1 MIIDNISYEH
11 RLSNFIEAKNHA
23 LKLVGLLKG
32 CIRLDGDKVDI
43 DVGAIVSNVGSPEMQ
58 GIEQFILKYVTVT
71 GADGN
76 TVLLQKPDVFN
87 QHFNTYRAHYFQLI
101 IDGLKFHFADFL
113 PGGVASV
120 VNTNSLAA
128 LNLQ

>member
-1 MIIDNISYEH
+1 MIIDNINYEH

-23 LKLVGLLKG
+23 LKLVGFLKG
-32 CIRLDGDKVDI
+32 CIKLNGDHVDI
-43 DVGAIVSNVGSPEMQ
+43 DVGAIVSNVGSQEMQ

-71 GADGN
+71 DADGN
-76 TVLLQKPDVFN
+76 TVLLQKSDDFN
-87 QHFNTYRAHYFQLI
+87 RHFNTYRAHYFQLI

-113 PGGVASV
+113 PNGAASV
-120 VNTNSLAA
+120 INTSSLAA

>member
-1 MIIDNISYEH
+1 MIIDNINYEH

-32 CIRLDGDKVDI
+32 CIKLAGDKVDI
-43 DVGAIVSNVGSPEMQ
+43 DVGAIVSNVGSQEMQ
-58 GIEQFILKYVTVT
+58 GIEQFILKYVTVI

-76 TVLLQKPDVFN
+76 TVLLQKPDTFN
-87 QHFNTYRAHYFQLI
+87 QHFNTYRSHYFQLI

-113 PGGVASV
+113 PGGVASA
-120 VNTNSLAA
+120 VNMPNLAA